1 MDYQFPSQLFPGFY
15 NRGPPDSVSQH
26 RAGSWGGYDRVTPVG
41 GAGDL
46 SSWTFT
52 ARHQVKGEV
61 WSPTEPAP
69 VPLLSPKHSVLWPST
84 PPDPMDF
91 VDHMQNFYSDH
102 YQDAFGCMSEI
113 LGHDFNFESK
123 KCKLYSANMQKM
135 KRFVDMMKFKKCE
148 LAYSSKVMD
157 SYATMLTDVMH
168 TIPPQLLGSL
178 LHEELTG
185 QRDRM
190 LVSEEA
196 TGGALAFVPFS
207 HSGSGSQHG
216 CLIYPRRGLHLL
228 NFHTVALQHQRE
240 GPSCVDAKSH
250 PPFSFQ
256 LRGPVRQISTASLFN
271 HCCVAVRSD
280 HLCGVWRFAE
290 TVKPRLLQAIN
301 TTEVATCISVSPH
314 ILGEVL
320 VASERGAAVL
330 WTVGRGIQ
338 KIREDE
344 DNLYFNAKSSWRWC
358 EFSAHPRVI
367 LYADRT
373 GVELTDIREKSAT
386 THTLFHISNTSE
398 CRSGERLFLSR
409 YLGEVHP
416 FHHLITTQYS
426 AYVVD
431 ERFAAMPMIKLD
443 HVMQLPPIFCEIVP
457 GCDASISSGGESRT
471 TKILL
476 GSHRSQEIT
485 MLQYSGGRAEAS
497 LSQGPPRSL
506 HRPQDSLKHLP
517 VQIPHRLVTA
527 KSRLSSPALGL
538 TCMHKTGRAEECI
551 CVLQLTEAGDIF
563 YQILQPEASVGEE
576 LLPQACE
583 SHPPPAELLVHG
595 PPQMQQGA
603 SNMDSHYSS
612 ESGPPLVQNDEADAV
627 CDADD
632 GNVRTV
638 LTATTETPQ
647 SVKGNIGDKSV
658 AKLSSGSLFTWKRW
672 LQKLMRR
679 SHRTKFGPHTLQH
692 MLVST
697 KGLLHHSAEELMD
710 PSEEQCVER
719 LWQDLTKCMSERS
732 LLVGSTV
739 SASLSPPEVVP
750 LPNVVETD
758 TWTDDLSNRLT
769 VSWQGEDAW
778 HSWWK
783 EKLGL
788 DREQKVEALKRK
800 RRREKEARRASG
812 HHPKLSDSFSSSAS
826 CLSEW
831 DNFSDSTSWFST
843 ASQATWSDSDTGS
856 TQRSQDLPRAATQ
869 STAPTGSPV
878 PTLTATSHV
887 KNKQN
892 TLKSPSSSCPLLGS
906 QTPTENFTQAR
917 QRTRHTL
924 DSYLSSQDDENHFQ
938 EVGHI
943 IQSQSNVPSFQFQS
957 SQPFSQSRARVDLS
971 PEQPRLSQSQDRP
984 ALSQFQHRPALS
996 QSQSQSQ
1003 DRPALSQS
1011 QDRPALSHS
1020 QSRLGISQSSQ
1031 PKKKSR
1037 MGF

>member
-26 RAGSWGGYDRVTPVG
+26 RAGSWGGYDRVTPVPLVNRPNFRVALVISP
-41 GAGDL
+41 AGPSQL
-46 SSWTFT
+46 GTRSKG
-52 ARHQVKGEV
+52 RYGVPQNQHQC
-61 WSPTEPAP
+61 
-69 VPLLSPKHSVLWPST
+69 PSCLQNT
-84 PPDPMDF
+84 
-91 VDHMQNFYSDH
+91 MQNFYSDH

-924 DSYLSSQDDENHFQ
+924 DSYLSSQ
-938 EVGHI
+938 
-943 IQSQSNVPSFQFQS
+943 FQS

-1011 QDRPALSHS
+1011 QDRPALSQSQSQDRPRLSQSQSS